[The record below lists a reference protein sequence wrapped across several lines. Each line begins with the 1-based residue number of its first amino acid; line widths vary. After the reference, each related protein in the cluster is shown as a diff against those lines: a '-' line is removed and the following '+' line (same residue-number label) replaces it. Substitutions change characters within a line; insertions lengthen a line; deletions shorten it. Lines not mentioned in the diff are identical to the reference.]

1 MKKTF
6 VCDETMIVTIPIG
19 SLRDGND
26 GQLMPEKFHC
36 VYKDYYKVF
45 AIKGRPKPLGAAQ
58 TLAGVFILTLGLIF
72 GQARYYDWFIISMF
86 TLPSVA
92 FVVSGMLSYTAGRSP
107 NMHVTKLS
115 FALNIIS
122 FFWAVAAVVV
132 CAVLLHGQFFY
143 SRLELQK
150 GILLLIVTLLV
161 VEKLIALF
169 LIYWLSKAVCR
180 QHFNTLP
187 IILLKQGD

>member
-36 VYKDYYKVF
+36 VYEDYYKVF
-45 AIKGRPKPLGAAQ
+45 AIEGRPKPLGAAQ
-58 TLAGVFILTLGLIF
+58 ALAGVFILTLGLIF
-72 GQARYYDWFIISMF
+72 GQTHPFTFMISLF
-86 TLPSVA
+86 TLPSVV
-92 FVVSGMLSYTAGRSP
+92 FVVSGMLSYAAGRSP

-122 FFWAVAAVVV
+122 FFWAVAAVV
-132 CAVLLHGQFFY
+132 FFY
-143 SRLELQK
+143 AVFFDVIFNDSRLEVKNKTAFILCE
-150 GILLLIVTLLV
+150 GILL
-161 VEKLIALF
+161 
-169 LIYWLSKAVCR
+169 
-180 QHFNTLP
+180 
-187 IILLKQGD
+187 

>member
-58 TLAGVFILTLGLIF
+58 AIAGVFIVTLGLIF
-72 GQARYYDWFIISMF
+72 GQTHHFTFIISMF
-86 TLPSVA
+86 TLPSVV
-92 FVVSGMLSYTAGRSP
+92 FMVSGMLSYTAGRSP

-122 FFWAVAAVVV
+122 FFWAVAAVVAF
-132 CAVLLHGQFFY
+132 AVFLNGPFYY
-143 SRLELQK
+143 SRPKLQK
-150 GILLLIVTLLV
+150 GILLLIITLLL